1 MHCSSCGEKV
11 KPVVAIDIDGTLGD
25 YHTHFIEFASNYVGV
40 GLEGL
45 LKASVNMY
53 AGDEPF
59 SKYMK
64 RLLGIDLQTYRDIKL
79 AYRQGGMK
87 RSMPVLDG
95 AKEVCDVVR
104 EGGAELW
111 ITTTRPYLSLDN
123 IVPDTVAW
131 LERHGIAYDY
141 MLFDAD
147 KYAVLAD
154 RVDSRR
160 VVAVLDDLPEM
171 YDAAAKQFGG
181 AVPMLIRG
189 KFNKAVKRPQKTSL
203 GWATIEVHSRIS
215 KWKEANDRRIE
226 HAVQ

>member
-25 YHTHFIEFASNYVGV
+25 YHTHFIDFASNWLGQ
-40 GLEGL
+40 GLVGL
-45 LKASVNMY
+45 LKASATMY
-53 AGDEPF
+53 EGDQPF
-59 SKYMK
+59 SKYCC
-64 RLLGIDLQTYRDIKL
+64 RLFDIPLGTYREIKL

-87 RSMPVLDG
+87 RSMPIFDG
-95 AKEVCDVVR
+95 AKEICDVVR

-131 LERHGIAYDY
+131 LERHEIAYDY

-181 AVPMLIRG
+181 AVPILVRG
-189 KFNKAVKRPQKTSL
+189 KFNKMVKRPNKTSL
-203 GWATIEVHSRIS
+203 GWAAIEVHSRIS
-215 KWKEANDRRIE
+215 KWKEQYHGSSLAR
-226 HAVQ
+226 